1 MTGAEPVTD
10 RRGGDSRARRNAAE
24 MNRQSLKRQ
33 TPPTCHCEGASCPW
47 QSREGTCSPY
57 RPPSKRHAPIAS
69 VAALTAQP
77 LAALPPYGCGVPL
90 AGCER
95 LAGCRFGGTPPTAP
109 ALVGERHAAPGDA
122 LAICTNRRQNGKRPR
137 LVIPRSEATWESPA
151 TGHVFAEAYLLS
163 DMVLRD
169 CHVGRWP
176 PRNDK
181 PLVFAIL
188 TAACF
193 LRRCSAGPGCPLPY
207 KACAFAR
214 QLVQIGSDSPRLP
227 RPL

>member
-69 VAALTAQP
+69 VAALSAQP

-122 LAICTNRRQNGKRPR
+122 LAICTNRRQNGKRSR
-137 LVIPRSEATWESPA
+137 LVIARPRRGRGALSAKREEVPLGCNLGKAVTISPMA
-151 TGHVFAEAYLLS
+151 FLLS
-163 DMVLRD
+163 SHVLRD
-169 CHVGRWP
+169 CHVASLLAMTNLW
-176 PRNDK
+176 
-181 PLVFAIL
+181 F
-188 TAACF
+188 
-193 LRRCSAGPGCPLPY
+193 
-207 KACAFAR
+207 
-214 QLVQIGSDSPRLP
+214 SPF
-227 RPL
+227 

>member
-1 MTGAEPVTD
+1 MEKLSEAASRVVIARP
-10 RRGGDSRARRNAAE
+10 RRGRGNLGKALPEWERHRRPY
-24 MNRQSLKRQ
+24 
-33 TPPTCHCEGASCPW
+33 TPPDLT
-47 QSREGTCSPY
+47 
-57 RPPSKRHAPIAS
+57 
-69 VAALTAQP
+69 VAAFPAQP

-122 LAICTNRRQNGKRPR
+122 LAICTNRRQNSKRSR

-181 PLVFAIL
+181 ADSL
-188 TAACF
+188 T
-193 LRRCSAGPGCPLPY
+193 P
-207 KACAFAR
+207 
-214 QLVQIGSDSPRLP
+214 
-227 RPL
+227 

>member
-10 RRGGDSRARRNAAE
+10 RRGGDSRARRNAADSH
-24 MNRQSLKRQ
+24 RLSIKTR
-33 TPPTCHCEGASCPW
+33 
-47 QSREGTCSPY
+47 
-57 RPPSKRHAPIAS
+57 KPIAS

-181 PLVFAIL
+181 ADSL
-188 TAACF
+188 T
-193 LRRCSAGPGCPLPY
+193 P
-207 KACAFAR
+207 
-214 QLVQIGSDSPRLP
+214 
-227 RPL
+227 

>member
-1 MTGAEPVTD
+1 MQGSGQPGPALHERFARAIAKTVMAPDLSLRGPKGAVAISGRHCRLVPAAVKTEPV
-10 RRGGDSRARRNAAE
+10 
-24 MNRQSLKRQ
+24 
-33 TPPTCHCEGASCPW
+33 PTGL
-47 QSREGTCSPY
+47 
-57 RPPSKRHAPIAS
+57 

-122 LAICTNRRQNGKRPR
+122 LAICTNRRQNGKRSR

-169 CHVGRWP
+169 CH
-176 PRNDK
+176 
-181 PLVFAIL
+181 
-188 TAACF
+188 
-193 LRRCSAGPGCPLPY
+193 GPFG
-207 KACAFAR
+207 AS
-214 QLVQIGSDSPRLP
+214 Q
-227 RPL
+227 